1 MRHYILVHGAWEASG
16 MWDNVSPILRR
27 SGYAAAVTN
36 LGFMANVVVTT
47 EDAIAAMSA
56 A

>member
-1 MRHYILVHGAWEASG
+1 MRYYILVHGAWEASG

-27 SGYAAAVTN
+27 SGYAAATN

-47 EDAIAAMSA
+47 EDLIAAMSA